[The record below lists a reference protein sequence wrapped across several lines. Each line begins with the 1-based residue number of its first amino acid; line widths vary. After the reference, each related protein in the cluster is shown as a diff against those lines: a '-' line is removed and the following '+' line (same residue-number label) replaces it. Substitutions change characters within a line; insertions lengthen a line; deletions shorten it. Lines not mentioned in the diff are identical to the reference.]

1 MNLFGITMPVELGMS
16 VVVGVSI
23 ILAMKVIETYM
34 PWLVV
39 DGSGSH
45 IKRADETES

>member
-1 MNLFGITMPVELGMS
+1 MNLFGINLPTEIGMS
-16 VVVGVSI
+16 VVVGVGI
-23 ILAMKVIETYM
+23 VLALKVIETYM

-39 DGSGSH
+39 DGAGSH